1 MAMRGQAL
9 PVRTA
14 ERAVALE
21 PRPVV
26 VKLGGSMVRSA
37 ELPAWLDVI
46 AASRRPIVIVPG
58 GGALADEVRA
68 AQARLG
74 FGDGAAH
81 RMALLAMDQ
90 LAWAVGGLR
99 AGFEVGDTEDALRAS
114 LAHGR
119 VAVWAPYS
127 LVAGRS
133 DIPQSWTVTSDSLAL
148 WLGRRLGAAC
158 CYVIKSIERRGAT
171 FSAAQLARDGVVDGA
186 FPAMFKDAGFP
197 VFLLGRGDQPALA
210 ACLSDMSQ
218 PSCGATID

>member
-1 MAMRGQAL
+1 MAMPGQAL
-9 PVRTA
+9 PAMTEERTL
-14 ERAVALE
+14 ALE
-21 PRPVV
+21 QRPVV
-26 VKLGGSMVRSA
+26 VKLGGSVVRSP
-37 ELPAWLDVI
+37 ELPSWLDAV
-46 AASRRPIVIVPG
+46 ASSPLPIVIVPG
-58 GGALADEVRA
+58 GGALVDEVRA

-127 LVAGRS
+127 LVADHS

-158 CYVIKSIERRGAT
+158 CYVIKSIDRRATT
-171 FSAAQLARDGVVDGA
+171 FSAGQLARNGVVDEA
-186 FPAMFKDAGFP
+186 FPALFKDAGFP
-197 VFLLGRGDQPALA
+197 VFLLGRGDQPAFA
-210 ACLSDMSQ
+210 ACLSDMGQQ
-218 PSCGATID
+218 PCGATID